1 MRAAPG
7 DFVSRLERC
16 CYLCQRGF
24 GVPRLSQSTLVGR
37 LRLRALA
44 ANASRPLSLLKPKAA
59 SVLMA
64 LAHRDLVAPFHHVA
78 FHRPDQL
85 PARYS
90 IAIRVTQAEERRW
103 KCKYLGAQECSSR
116 CWGSAAARS
125 ADSWCAARS
134 RRRFLGEIA
143 GTGTFVMP
151 VHFPHPTAG
160 LVEADGDRF
169 HYKLVR

>member
-1 MRAAPG
+1 VLQEIGALPEFQSCLSVPKIRCGNNGDEPAEDGPRYKQASPIGRAKSPRTARGAAPCG
-7 DFVSRLERC
+7 PRPEILFLGWNVVAAFASAASA
-16 CYLCQRGF
+16 F
-24 GVPRLSQSTLVGR
+24 PRLSQSTLVGR
-37 LRLRALA
+37 LRLRGSA

-103 KCKYLGAQECSSR
+103 KCKYLGAQECT
-116 CWGSAAARS
+116 
-125 ADSWCAARS
+125 
-134 RRRFLGEIA
+134 L
-143 GTGTFVMP
+143 T
-151 VHFPHPTAG
+151 
-160 LVEADGDRF
+160 
-169 HYKLVR
+169 